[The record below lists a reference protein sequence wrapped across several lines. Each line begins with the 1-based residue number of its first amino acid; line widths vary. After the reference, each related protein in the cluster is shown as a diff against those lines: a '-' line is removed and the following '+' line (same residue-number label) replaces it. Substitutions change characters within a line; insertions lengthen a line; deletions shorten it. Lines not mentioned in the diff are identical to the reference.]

1 MPGPG
6 VDYEQLKL
14 AQQAM
19 NATVLQRAK
28 EHPGK
33 PMKAW
38 KLFLIIGVIFALMVA
53 FVLFLNSNLM
63 DELISRMKPLP

>member
-1 MPGPG
+1 MGGP
-6 VDYEQLKL
+6 VDYEAMKL
-14 AQQAM
+14 QQQAM
-19 NATVLQRAK
+19 NATVLERARK
-28 EHPGK
+28 HPPK

-53 FVLFLNSNLM
+53 FALFLNSNLM

>member
-1 MPGPG
+1 MPGPS

-38 KLFLIIGVIFALMVA
+38 KLFLIIGSF
-53 FVLFLNSNLM
+53 FVVMIVFFILLLTGVLDGFFGT
-63 DELISRMKPLP
+63 

>member
-38 KLFLIIGVIFALMVA
+38 KLFLIIGSILAVMIIF
-53 FVLFLNSNLM
+53 FVLLLTGVLDGIFGT
-63 DELISRMKPLP
+63 

>member
-1 MPGPG
+1 MGGP
-6 VDYEQLKL
+6 VDYEQMKL
-14 AQQAM
+14 TQQAM
-19 NATVLQRAK
+19 NATVLERARK
-28 EHPGK
+28 HPGK

-38 KLFLIIGVIFALMVA
+38 KLFLIIGVIFALMIA

>member
-1 MPGPG
+1 MGGP
-6 VDYEQLKL
+6 VDYEAMKL
-14 AQQAM
+14 QQQAM
-19 NATVLQRAK
+19 NATVLERAK
-28 EHPGK
+28 KHPAK

-38 KLFLIIGVIFALMVA
+38 KLFLIIGVIFALMIA